1 MYISMYVCYN
11 PRAIVSSLLL
21 GFCFV
26 LIVILIWS
34 CKTPNDQPF
43 LDYSPSAV
51 VPCPSHYKCGAASI
65 DQVSMENDLYS
76 NLMQSNTYMTS
87 ELMNTDE
94 CCIQAKDSEPSK
106 SIIIRADAAY
116 EAPLPAGMYTPENEI
131 EIGMMQRPIR

>member
-1 MYISMYVCYN
+1 MYVCYN

-26 LIVILIWS
+26 LIIILIWS
-34 CKTPNDQPF
+34 CQKPNDQPY
-43 LDYSPSAV
+43 LDYIPSSV

-76 NLMQSNTYMTS
+76 NLRESNLSTTS

-94 CCIQAKDSEPSK
+94 CCVQAKDSEPTK
-106 SIIIRADAAY
+106 SVMLRSTTAY
-116 EAPLPAGMYTPENEI
+116 EAQLPEGMYTPEDAI
-131 EIGMMQRPIR
+131 ETSMMRRPIR